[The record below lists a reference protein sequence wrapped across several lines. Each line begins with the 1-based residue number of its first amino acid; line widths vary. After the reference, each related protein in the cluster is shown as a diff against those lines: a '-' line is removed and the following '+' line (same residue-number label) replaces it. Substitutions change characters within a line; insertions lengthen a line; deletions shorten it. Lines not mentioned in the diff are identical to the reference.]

1 MTQDLSNF
9 ASAPV
14 EYTNANFQ
22 KMRDKMQEHF
32 DMNMSHE
39 KLFKIDCD
47 VEEMWQLYLNT
58 LPPVQGKT
66 NLWHDCTSCH
76 RWFRKVANLVALT
89 SDNEIIT
96 LWSGETIL
104 EYQNVFKALD
114 NFLKE
119 HKQIKEAF
127 YTSRDEVGIKTTY
140 TDDENGDV
148 WRNDHFYLELPSSVV
163 RDGIKVGQT
172 KDKVATNRQV
182 FESSLSQITLDALN
196 EVIELIE
203 DNNLYRGQ
211 QWYNQLKKF
220 RGLKTQVANV
230 SEDDLNNW
238 YWIKSMEVGSVISK
252 IKNHSIGVLLLDLSK
267 GADLEVALK
276 RYEQV
281 VAPSNYQRPKEIF
294 TKKMLEEAKQKI
306 EELGYSESLKRRYA
320 TMEDLSIND
329 VIFADRSIASNLQ
342 NTDDFFGMLEQEAIV
357 SPKSFNYI
365 QAISLNDFIDNVIPD
380 AISIDLYTE
389 MPLINNFVSLIAPV
403 NKDAPSMFKWD
414 NPFCW
419 AYKNNMA
426 DSMKEQVKAMGGDVD
441 VDLRF
446 SIRWNNLGEW
456 DKSDLDAHCTE
467 PGTDMEI
474 REIFY
479 SNKQSRLGTG
489 GWLDVDIIDPK
500 KDVPAVENIRFK
512 DKSKMRYGEYL
523 FRVHQFTARSG
534 NAGFEAEIEF
544 DGTIYHFTHYKPLR
558 QNEYVDVAKV
568 IYHRDGH
575 FELIP
580 ILDGS
585 SSNVESWN
593 IKMNDF
599 VPVNLICYSPNY
611 WGNNSVGNQHVFFM
625 LKDCISDD
633 TPNAW
638 FNEYLDNEL
647 KENHKKVMEALGRA
661 AKVELTDNQL
671 SGIGLATTRANEVT
685 FKVVSKDNKEQIY
698 KVIV

>member
-1 MTQDLSNF
+1 MTLD
-9 ASAPV
+9 
-14 EYTNANFQ
+14 YTNENFR

-32 DMNMSHE
+32 DSKMASK

-47 VEEMWQLYLNT
+47 VEDMWQLYLAT
-58 LPPVQGKT
+58 LPQIMAET
-66 NLWHDCTSCH
+66 ELWHNCTACH
-76 RWFRKVANLVALT
+76 RWFRKAANIVALT

-96 LWSGETIL
+96 LWSGETIPEYEHVFSVLNDYLL
-104 EYQNVFKALD
+104 EK
-114 NFLKE
+114 
-119 HKQIKEAF
+119 KQIKEAF
-127 YTSRDEVGIKTTY
+127 FTSRSRVGLKTSY
-140 TDDENGDV
+140 SEDDDGNPH
-148 WRNDHFYLELPSSVV
+148 RHDHFFLTLPKSVI

-172 KDKVATNRQV
+172 KDEVSTNRQV
-182 FESSLSQITLDALN
+182 FERSINDIDLDALDT
-196 EVIELIE
+196 VIELIE

-211 QWYNQLKKF
+211 QWLKHLKKF
-220 RGLKTQVANV
+220 RELKRQV
-230 SEDDLNNW
+230 SSIDEGDLNNW
-238 YWIKSMEVGSVISK
+238 YWIKSMEAGSILSK
-252 IKNHSIGVLLLDLSK
+252 IKNHSIGVLLLDLSEDV
-267 GADLEVALK
+267 DLESALK

-306 EELGYSESLKRRYA
+306 EELGYSDSLQRRYA
-320 TMEDLSIND
+320 VMEDLSVKD
-329 VIFADRSIASNLQ
+329 VIFADRNVVSTLQ
-342 NTDDFFGMLEQEAIV
+342 DSTDFFDMLEQEAITK
-357 SPKSFNYI
+357 PIDYGYI
-365 QAISLNDFIDNVIPD
+365 QAISLDEFISEVVPEATEIK
-380 AISIDLYTE
+380 LYTE
-389 MPLINNFVSLIAPV
+389 ASLISNFVSLIAPV

-414 NPFCW
+414 NPFSW

-426 DSMKEQVKAMGGDVD
+426 DSMKQQVKAMGGDVD

-446 SIRWNNLGEW
+446 SIRWNNTGEW

-467 PGTDMEI
+467 PGNQFEI
-474 REIFY
+474 REIYY
-479 SNKQSRLGTG
+479 SNKQSRLNTG

-500 KDVPAVENIRFK
+500 EGVPAVENIRFK

-544 DGTIYHFTHYKPLR
+544 DGDIYHFTHYLPVKDG
-558 QNEYVDVAKV
+558 EYVDVAKV
-568 IYHRDGH
+568 IYHEDGH

-580 ILDGS
+580 ILDS
-585 SSNVESWN
+585 CSSNIECWN

-599 VPVNLICYSPNY
+599 VPINLICFSPNY
-611 WGNNSVGNQHVFFM
+611 WGDNATGNQHVFFM

-647 KENHKKVMEALGRA
+647 KEKHKKVMEALGRA
-661 AKVELTDNQL
+661 AKVQPSDNQL
-671 SGIGLATTRANEVT
+671 SGIGLATTRAKEVT
-685 FKVVSKDNKEQIY
+685 FKVIANNEEKIY

>member
-1 MTQDLSNF
+1 MTLD
-9 ASAPV
+9 
-14 EYTNANFQ
+14 YTNENFR

-32 DMNMSHE
+32 DSKMASK

-47 VEEMWQLYLNT
+47 VEDMWQLYLAT
-58 LPPVQGKT
+58 LPQIMAET
-66 NLWHDCTSCH
+66 ELWHNCTACH
-76 RWFRKVANLVALT
+76 RWFRKAANIVALT

-96 LWSGETIL
+96 LWSGETIPEYEHVFSVLNDYLL
-104 EYQNVFKALD
+104 EK
-114 NFLKE
+114 
-119 HKQIKEAF
+119 KQIKEAF
-127 YTSRDEVGIKTTY
+127 FTSRSRVGLKTSY
-140 TDDENGDV
+140 SEDDDGNPH
-148 WRNDHFYLELPSSVV
+148 RHDHFFLTLPKSVI

-172 KDKVATNRQV
+172 KDEVSTNRQV
-182 FESSLSQITLDALN
+182 FERSINDIDLDALDT
-196 EVIELIE
+196 VIELIE

-211 QWYNQLKKF
+211 QWLKHLKKF
-220 RGLKTQVANV
+220 RELKRQV
-230 SEDDLNNW
+230 SSIDEGDLNNW
-238 YWIKSMEVGSVISK
+238 YWIKSMEAGSILSK
-252 IKNHSIGVLLLDLSK
+252 IKNHSIGVLLLDLSEDV
-267 GADLEVALK
+267 DLESALK

-306 EELGYSESLKRRYA
+306 EELGYSDSLQRRYA
-320 TMEDLSIND
+320 VMEDLSVKD
-329 VIFADRSIASNLQ
+329 VIFADRNVVSTLQ
-342 NTDDFFGMLEQEAIV
+342 DSTDFFDILEQEAITK
-357 SPKSFNYI
+357 PIDYGYI
-365 QAISLNDFIDNVIPD
+365 QAISLDEFISEVVPEATEIK
-380 AISIDLYTE
+380 LYTE
-389 MPLINNFVSLIAPV
+389 ASLISNFVSLIAPV

-414 NPFCW
+414 NPFSW

-426 DSMKEQVKAMGGDVD
+426 DSMKQQVKAMGGDVD

-446 SIRWNNLGEW
+446 SIRWNNTGEW

-467 PGTDMEI
+467 PGNQFEI
-474 REIFY
+474 REIYY
-479 SNKQSRLGTG
+479 SNKQSRLNTG

-500 KDVPAVENIRFK
+500 EGVPAVENIRFK

-544 DGTIYHFTHYKPLR
+544 DGDIYHFTHYLPVKDG
-558 QNEYVDVAKV
+558 EYVDVAKV
-568 IYHRDGH
+568 IYHEDGH

-580 ILDGS
+580 ILDS
-585 SSNVESWN
+585 CSSNIECWN

-599 VPVNLICYSPNY
+599 VPINLICFSPNY
-611 WGNNSVGNQHVFFM
+611 WGDNATGNQHVFFM

-647 KENHKKVMEALGRA
+647 KEKHKKVMEALGRA
-661 AKVELTDNQL
+661 AKVQPSDNQL
-671 SGIGLATTRANEVT
+671 SGIGLATTRAKEVT
-685 FKVVSKDNKEQIY
+685 FKVIANNEEKIY